1 MRPSDRPDT
10 PTLIAVSLLV
20 GLLGSLIHEGL
31 GHAGLALALG
41 ASQVSIGSAV
51 MNYDEQSVGELGRR
65 LIALA
70 GPLASAAQGVVG
82 LTALRR
88 TPTIGTAWYFWWL
101 LGHTGLFA
109 AAGYLLAL
117 SFAPF
122 GDIDAA
128 LRDLPLELLWRT
140 GSTLLGAFLAYRAMV
155 HAALTLSA
163 HLPDDAGERCNWTR
177 RLTLIPYLLVGLV
190 AMLATLA
197 GTRDLFL
204 TLASAGAAS
213 FGSGIL
219 LVWVNFVLPRL
230 RRLPP
235 PGEPLSV
242 PRTPSWL
249 LIGGAALLA
258 WVWLASV

>member
-1 MRPSDRPDT
+1 MRPFARLDT
-10 PTLIAVSLLV
+10 LTLMAVSLLV

-41 ASQVSIGSAV
+41 ARGVSVGSAV
-51 MNYDEQSVGELGRR
+51 MNYDQASARELARR

-82 LTALRR
+82 LAALRR
-88 TPTIGTAWYFWWL
+88 TRSVGPGWYFWWL
-101 LGHTGLFA
+101 LGHTGLFV
-109 AAGYLLAL
+109 AAGYMLAL

-122 GDIDAA
+122 GDVHEVVRGLA
-128 LRDLPLELLWRT
+128 LAPLWRT
-140 GSTLLGAFLAYRAMV
+140 CSTVLGAALAYWAMV
-155 HAALTLSA
+155 HAARTLSS
-163 HLPDDAGERCNWTR
+163 HLPDAAAERRNWTL

-190 AMLATLA
+190 AVLATLV

-235 PGEPLSV
+235 PGELLSV
-242 PRTPSWL
+242 PRTASWL

-258 WVWLASV
+258 WVWLAGV